1 MSKPLRLRHF
11 QQLCALCLKD
21 FPCGPG
27 SWNKPNRAPDW
38 RRSSGFG
45 EQELGGAGVEETE
58 TLIEYLNGTLS
69 PWTLEDAC
77 GQERG
82 LKEMA
87 VRSHGPICSDFIFKY
102 FTKLRIVD
110 KGVSVVDE
118 RLLRFINLE
127 ELVLSGNHISEI
139 NSDHLPR
146 ALKVLEL
153 CANEIS
159 DMKGLCKNPPPGLQ
173 HLGLGYNRLSSVTNY
188 KYLMAA
194 FWPELVSLDLSF
206 SGFGDQVGMM
216 DALATLPSLRCLV
229 LQGAPLT
236 LAPSYPGY
244 TLDSLPRLIFLDDAR
259 VSPDERHCFSG
270 LAKKREL
277 IAEEG
282 VVIVKIGELKGIPD
296 PCLEAEKTANEFP
309 FIAYSFL
316 ITYEFLGYNPLALVQ
331 QTEYESDGLPVSSSS
346 GINYKDQERTWLTV
360 STHTRGNYR
369 WRAAG
374 PEQARRSQ
382 DYVVAGKKPSQIKDS
397 RQESCSFNVD
407 SISFYT
413 AYNFKCVPTTEGIY
427 ITQELSGISPK
438 CHRSVPCPDGSW
450 KLFLTIH
457 RTPGVIWTEVMDS
470 EYRAVHRTRDLPAL
484 KRFFLRGLQVTV
496 EEQKVLS
503 WPANTG
509 ENTGTKPTS
518 GKKGAGKEKEDGK
531 GKPKDKKK
539 KEPQLELIQEP
550 PVRRTLGSAWV
561 ALESLLSGEGHIE
574 TVCDCGVLQTS
585 QAARPLPAGEKE
597 SIKKVKGKGK
607 AKKSNEVEAVTEVA
621 PSQPTPLTVEF
632 TVQLSKWRTTAEA

>member
-1 MSKPLRLRHF
+1 MSF
-11 QQLCALCLKD
+11 SNVSSAFQQQLCALCLKD

-331 QTEYESDGLPVSSSS
+331 QTEYESDGLPEQKSSSLKNPADPTVFT
-346 GINYKDQERTWLTV
+346 GTEGAREIIQEPQSSERD
-360 STHTRGNYR
+360 SHEESGNYPLR
-369 WRAAG
+369 
-374 PEQARRSQ
+374 
-382 DYVVAGKKPSQIKDS
+382 
-397 RQESCSFNVD
+397 
-407 SISFYT
+407 T
-413 AYNFKCVPTTEGIY
+413 AP
-427 ITQELSGISPK
+427 
-438 CHRSVPCPDGSW
+438 PDGIEV
-450 KLFLTIH
+450 TIH

-597 SIKKVKGKGK
+597 SIKKVKDEKKTKSGKDSTASQRSSSSPKGKGK

-632 TVQLSKWRTTAEA
+632 TVQLSKWRTTAEACQ

>member
-1 MSKPLRLRHF
+1 MSF
-11 QQLCALCLKD
+11 STVSSAFQQQLCALCLKD

-331 QTEYESDGLPVSSSS
+331 QTEYESDGLPEQKSSSLKNPADPTVFT
-346 GINYKDQERTWLTV
+346 GTEGAREIIQEPQSSERD
-360 STHTRGNYR
+360 SHEESGNYPLR
-369 WRAAG
+369 
-374 PEQARRSQ
+374 
-382 DYVVAGKKPSQIKDS
+382 
-397 RQESCSFNVD
+397 
-407 SISFYT
+407 T
-413 AYNFKCVPTTEGIY
+413 AP
-427 ITQELSGISPK
+427 
-438 CHRSVPCPDGSW
+438 PDGIEV
-450 KLFLTIH
+450 TIH
-457 RTPGVIWTEVMDS
+457 RTPGVIWKEVMDS

-585 QAARPLPAGEKE
+585 QAARPLPAGEKLYHPAAH
-597 SIKKVKGKGK
+597 SW
-607 AKKSNEVEAVTEVA
+607 
-621 PSQPTPLTVEF
+621 QPT
-632 TVQLSKWRTTAEA
+632 EAQQV

>member
-1 MSKPLRLRHF
+1 
-11 QQLCALCLKD
+11 
-21 FPCGPG
+21 
-27 SWNKPNRAPDW
+27 
-38 RRSSGFG
+38 
-45 EQELGGAGVEETE
+45 
-58 TLIEYLNGTLS
+58 
-69 PWTLEDAC
+69 
-77 GQERG
+77 
-82 LKEMA
+82 MA
-87 VRSHGPICSDFIFKY
+87 VRSPGRICSDFIFKY

-110 KGVSVVDE
+110 KGVSIVDE
-118 RLLRFINLE
+118 WLLRFINLE
-127 ELVLSGNHISEI
+127 ELVLSANHISEI

-146 ALKVLEL
+146 TLKVLEL

-282 VVIVKIGELKGIPD
+282 VVIVKIGKLKGIPD
-296 PCLEAEKTANEFP
+296 PCLEAEQITNEFP
-309 FIAYSFL
+309 LIAYSFL
-316 ITYEFLGYNPLALVQ
+316 ITYEFLGSNPLALVP
-331 QTEYESDGLPVSSSS
+331 QTEDESGRLPVSS
-346 GINYKDQERTWLTV
+346 GFGMLIV
-360 STHTRGNYR
+360 STHTRGNYHE
-369 WRAAG
+369 RAAG
-374 PEQARRSQ
+374 LGQARSSQ
-382 DYVVAGKKPSQIKDS
+382 DYVVTGKKSSQIKDS
-397 RQESCSFNVD
+397 RQVLTVALPRSANST
-407 SISFYT
+407 I
-413 AYNFKCVPTTEGIY
+413 APR
-427 ITQELSGISPK
+427 TQELSGISPK
-438 CHRSVPCPDGSW
+438 CHSSVPCPDASW
-450 KLFLTIH
+450 KPFLTIH
-457 RTPGVIWTEVMDS
+457 RTPGLTWTEVMDS

-503 WPANTG
+503 WPADTG
-509 ENTGTKPTS
+509 ENAGTKPAS

-539 KEPQLELIQEP
+539 KEPQLELIQDP

-561 ALESLLSGEGHIE
+561 ALEGLLSGEKHIE

-585 QAARPLPAGEKE
+585 QAARPLPAGEKVHRR
-597 SIKKVKGKGK
+597 SIPGKGK

-632 TVQLSKWRTTAEA
+632 TVQLSKWRTTAEACQ